1 MPRLT
6 DPEKQEIL
14 RYLEADKPLPD
25 KYRFL
30 LFADKRE
37 VELVW
42 NGKTSEVCNIVL
54 PFQVIEQ
61 VDEPRA
67 EKPEDTSN
75 ILDLFSTDSRG
86 RQLKGWTNKL
96 IWGDNKL
103 VLSALKNGPLREE
116 IEKQGGL
123 KLIYIDPPF
132 DVGADF
138 SMDIEIG
145 GDTFTKKPNILEEIA
160 YRDTWGKGA
169 DSFIAMIY
177 ERLILMRDL
186 LADDGSIYVHMGPQV
201 SAIVRCALDEIF
213 GLNNFRNEIVLK
225 RRITKNL
232 QRQFE
237 TVEAL
242 NWAHDVLLWY
252 SKRSDARFPPILVPL
267 QNHKPEGYWHHFWSN
282 ADRPTMRY
290 ELLGVTPP
298 NGQWKWAKERALRAV
313 QNYERY
319 LTDTKGKVSLAK
331 YWNETGE
338 QLEFIRLSER
348 GKVEN
353 WFPPS
358 DTRIA
363 DTVWTDIHAYENEKD
378 YATQK
383 HEELLDR
390 IIAGTSNEGDLVAD
404 FFCGSGTMA
413 AVAEKLGRKWIVSD
427 LGKFAIHTTRKRMIG
442 VQRELKAAGNNYRAF
457 EILNLGKY
465 ERQHYIG
472 VNPNLREA
480 EQQKQLAEK
489 EAAFLDLI
497 LRAYRAEKVD
507 GFATFHG
514 KKAGRLVAV
523 GPVNLPVTRLY
534 VEEVILECRQKH
546 ITRVDILGF
555 EFEMGLFPNV
565 LDDARAKGIDIA
577 PKYIPAEVFDKRA
590 VEKNQVVFHDVSFI
604 EVKPLVKK
612 NSVAVEL
619 TDFSVF
625 YSQDS
630 IANAEATLKDKG
642 SKIVVEK
649 GQIVKV
655 SKDAHGIVNREVL
668 TKKWTDWID
677 YWAVDFNFE
686 SKREIVRVK
695 MSPTQQAT
703 LDGMEP
709 PQMELEKYEEVWTGD
724 YIFENEWQSF
734 RTKKDRSLELTSIF
748 HECEPGRRKLAVK
761 VVDIF
766 GNDTM
771 TIVEVTVGGKK

>member
-6 DPEKQEIL
+6 EQEQQEIV
-14 RYLEADKPLPD
+14 RFIEADRPLPD

-30 LFADKRE
+30 LFEDKRE

-42 NGKTSEVCNIVL
+42 NGKTNEVCNIVL

-67 EKPEDTSN
+67 EKLEDTSPQG
-75 ILDLFSTDSRG
+75 LLFDERG

-103 VLSALKNGPLREE
+103 ILSSLKNGPLREE
-116 IEKQGGL
+116 IEKQGGI

-145 GDTFTKKPNILEEIA
+145 DDTFTKKPNILEEIA

-169 DSFIAMIY
+169 DSFISMIY

-186 LADDGSIYVHMGPQV
+186 LSGDGSIYVHCDWRV
-201 SAIVRCALDEIF
+201 NS
-213 GLNNFRNEIVLK
+213 
-225 RRITKNL
+225 
-232 QRQFE
+232 
-237 TVEAL
+237 
-242 NWAHDVLLWY
+242 
-252 SKRSDARFPPILVPL
+252 
-267 QNHKPEGYWHHFWSN
+267 
-282 ADRPTMRY
+282 
-290 ELLGVTPP
+290 
-298 NGQWKWAKERALRAV
+298 
-313 QNYERY
+313 
-319 LTDTKGKVSLAK
+319 
-331 YWNETGE
+331 
-338 QLEFIRLSER
+338 FIRLVLDEVFGTDNFINEILWKRRTNTVKAISKKFSINTDTIYLYAKSKENFLFNIQYGEYPPEYLERFKYEDEKGKYRWQVMATYSEER
-348 GKVEN
+348 LQSLKSEN
-353 WFPPS
+353 RLRFSEGAKYPEFKQYIWELKGRPIENIW
-358 DTRIA
+358 D
-363 DTVWTDIHAYENEKD
+363 DINMINAMGTERLGYD
-378 YATQK
+378 TQK
-383 HEELLDR
+383 PEALLER
-390 IIAGTSNEGDLVAD
+390 IISASSNENDLVAD
-404 FFCGSGTMA
+404 FFCGSGTTA
-413 AVAEKLGRKWIVSD
+413 AAAEKLGRKWIATD
-427 LGKFAIHTTRKRMIG
+427 LGKFGIHTTRKRLIG
-442 VQRELKAAGNNYRAF
+442 VQRQLKAEGKNYRAF

-472 VNPNLREA
+472 INPNLREA
-480 EQQKQLAEK
+480 EQQKQLEEK

-497 LRAYRAEKVD
+497 LRAYRAEKTT
-507 GFATFHG
+507 GFASFHG

-523 GPVNLPVTRLY
+523 GPVNLPVTRLF
-534 VEEVILECRQKH
+534 VEEIILECRKKH
-546 ITRVDILGF
+546 ITKVDLLGF

-565 LDDARAKGIDIA
+565 LDEARSKGIDIA

-590 VEKNQVVFHDVSFI
+590 VEKNQVVFHDVAAI
-604 EVKPLVKK
+604 EVKPHIKAGKK
-612 NSVAVEL
+612 GGASAVAVEL

-630 IANAEATLKDKG
+630 IANAEAAIKNKG
-642 SKIVVEK
+642 SRIVVEK

-655 SKDAHGIVNREVL
+655 SKDKDGIVIREVL
-668 TKKWTDWID
+668 TKNWTDWID

-686 SKREIVRVK
+686 NKREIVRVK
-695 MSPTQQAT
+695 N
-703 LDGMEP
+703 
-709 PQMELEKYEEVWTGD
+709 EETGEWEERWTGD

-734 RTKKDRSLELTSIF
+734 RTKKVRSLELKSVF
-748 HECEPGRRKLAVK
+748 HECSPGRRKIAVK